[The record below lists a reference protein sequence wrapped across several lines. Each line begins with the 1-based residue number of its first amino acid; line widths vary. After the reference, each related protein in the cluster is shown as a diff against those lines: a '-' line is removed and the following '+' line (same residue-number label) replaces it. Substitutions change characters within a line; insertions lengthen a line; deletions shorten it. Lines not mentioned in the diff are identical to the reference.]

1 MELRKKFVFSNLFI
15 PPTPL
20 KQNKY
25 LQIGTESISNLIIFD
40 TVVSMTQSPP
50 PVSVTVRSYLKTSQL
65 IQPLL
70 FCYIYTLD
78 SDKALAESGKDN
90 YQSTT
95 TALVLYVK
103 RRQLVSVGR
112 GSGVK
117 RVGGG
122 HHMLTGSVI
131 ENIAAGI

>member
-1 MELRKKFVFSNLFI
+1 
-15 PPTPL
+15 
-20 KQNKY
+20 
-25 LQIGTESISNLIIFD
+25 
-40 TVVSMTQSPP
+40 MTQSPP

-70 FCYIYTLD
+70 FCDINTLD